1 MDWLNFHHLYYF
13 WRIARAGGLAKAA
26 ADMRLSHSTLSAQL
40 KALEAELVAAL
51 FERRGRRLVLTPLGE
66 QVASYADDIFRLGR
80 EVLDLTRGQT
90 SEHGAALRVGVVAH
104 FAHRDRPFRRIAITE
119 IGSSRSER
127 SDVSL
132 RLWMIGSRLASRVSG
147 PPC

>member
-1 MDWLNFHHLYYF
+1 MKTPLCALL
-13 WRIARAGGLAKAA
+13 LAFVATATACVPHPPAHGPVPAPAA
-26 ADMRLSHSTLSAQL
+26 VEVDPPR
-40 KALEAELVAAL
+40 LVASL
-51 FERRGRRLVLTPLGE
+51 RRDFPGATVDPSTPRRIVRVRLGE
-66 QVASYADDIFRLGR
+66 VAAVHDSWSFAKGILERHHEAFAYTALDD
-80 EVLDLTRGQT
+80 T
-90 SEHGAALRVGVVAH
+90 AY